1 MILNGMPDIEKQFT
15 HEAARSTLIIG
26 MTRPDTE
33 RSENDDTKRSCSH
46 GRRVGAKQ
54 DVLQPMG
61 CKTSRAGFAQD
72 RSTMPS
78 WL

>member
-1 MILNGMPDIEKQFT
+1 MILNGMPGIEKQFT

-46 GRRVGAKQ
+46 GRRVGVKQ
-54 DVLQPMG
+54 YVSQPMG
-61 CKTSRAGFAQD
+61 YETSHAPPRV
-72 RSTMPS
+72 R
-78 WL
+78 